1 MSSFYFR
8 GSWSDSPTAPNRG
21 VTWSSPD
28 VLAIGVTEL
37 NPSELNN
44 ICVATYSN
52 ASQDP
57 TLNIVNTT
65 TNYCYLRG
73 YNTSSTALATVQFK
87 LYAMPFS
94 AGMPDPSIWIPV
106 MPVAGSWVPSGTPN
120 ICQVSNVP
128 PGPYVCPVPFQWL
141 QSANVTA
148 SHYCFMAIAAVIS
161 NGETFPDNN
170 TIKNNPNYIQQ
181 NYNCV
186 QRNIGWNGNDPNINV
201 QARVTLNVST
211 STTLNPGYLRIR
223 VEQFPVGWEV
233 AFESDSPDSSGQRLV
248 MPRTKVNSATG
259 LTSWMVGGT
268 FNAGWSSN
276 VEYFVWRNGIAP
288 SGSPAIM
295 TDLVSIS
302 STSGGNIAEAINE
315 SPDKL
320 IVVKPNMMGA
330 LHAQTGACIRFG

>member
-1 MSSFYFR
+1 MSSWYFR

-21 VTWSSPD
+21 VTWASPD

-37 NPSELNN
+37 NPTDLNN

-52 ASQDP
+52 PAQDP

-73 YNTSSTALATVQFK
+73 YNRSAQTLATVQFK

-94 AGMPDPSIWIPV
+94 AGMPDPTLWIPV
-106 MPVAGSWVPSGTPN
+106 LPVAGSWVVGGN

-161 NGETFPDNN
+161 NGESFPDNN
-170 TIKNNPNYIQQ
+170 TIRNDPSYIVN

-186 QRNIGWNGNDPNINV
+186 QRNIGWNPSDPNINV

-211 STTLNPGYLRIR
+211 ASTLNPGYLRIR

-233 AFESDSPDSSGQRLV
+233 AFESDSPDSNGQRLV

-259 LTSWMVGGT
+259 LTSWMVAGT

-276 VEYFVWRNGIAP
+276 VEYYVWRNGIP
-288 SGSPAIM
+288 GSPDSSFDI
-295 TDLVSIS
+295 DLVSIS
-302 STSGGNIAEAINE
+302 STSGGNIAEAINQ

-320 IVVKPNMMGA
+320 IVVKQNMMGA
-330 LHAQTGACIRFG
+330 LHAQTGACVRIG